1 MRAPDRGPEY
11 GIGRRQGA
19 AGVGRVMPYAHVWGA
34 YRQRD
39 TGGEECLCGSMNVS
53 NEKRH
58 PQGVREHDE
67 KVLTIEGEEAG

>member
-39 TGGEECLCGSMNVS
+39 TGGEERLCSSTNVS
-53 NEKRH
+53 GEKES
-58 PQGVREHDE
+58 PQEAREHGE
-67 KVLTIEGEEAG
+67 KIEEMKTS